1 MGICSHGEL
10 EGEFHAPGLAILR
23 RLPRVVFVNS
33 RLLERAFGP
42 LVGRPVYYTPNGVET
57 TFFRPPVE
65 PRERRPGQL
74 RVGWA
79 GSLANHGSAHRGLHE
94 VIEPAVSAVAGTSL
108 VTAVREERW
117 RTRDEM
123 LAFYRGLDA
132 YICASLSE
140 GTPNPCL
147 EAAACGVPVV
157 TTRVG
162 NMPELIRDGENGFL
176 VDRRVEDVAGK
187 LALLRDSP
195 ALATR
200 LARRMNEVIA
210 DWDWSVQ
217 AENYARMFDDLL
229 R

>member
-1 MGICSHGEL
+1 
-10 EGEFHAPGLAILR
+10 
-23 RLPRVVFVNS
+23 
-33 RLLERAFGP
+33 
-42 LVGRPVYYTPNGVET
+42 
-57 TFFRPPVE
+57 
-65 PRERRPGQL
+65 
-74 RVGWA
+74 VGWA

-132 YICASLSE
+132 YVCASLSE